1 MKDLTDRQRQIFD
14 YVRGYTKERGFPPS
28 VRDIC
33 RHFEIQSPQG
43 AQRHLNALEKK
54 GYIKRDPGL
63 ARSLTLVS
71 RDGESRGEEDHRF
84 RLIPVVGEVA
94 AGAPILAQEDIMEEL
109 PFSVDWLNSSKKYF
123 FLKVKGDSMADAI
136 QPGDLILVERDA
148 QPSPGDIVVALLE
161 DEATCKRYF
170 PEKGR
175 VVLRSD
181 NPRYDDIIVERNFSL
196 VGRVKALMRKYP

>member
-1 MKDLTDRQRQIFD
+1 MKILTDRQRQIYE

-33 RHFEIQSPQG
+33 RHFDIQSPQG

-63 ARSLTLVS
+63 ARSLSLVS
-71 RDGESRGEEDHRF
+71 REDEAELHGEAKS
-84 RLIPVVGEVA
+84 RLIPVIGEVA
-94 AGAPILAQEDIMEEL
+94 AGAPILAQEDIIEEL
-109 PFSVDWLNSSKKYF
+109 PFAVDWLNSNKKYF
-123 FLKVKGDSMADAI
+123 FLKIKGDSMAEAI

-148 QPSPGDIVVALLE
+148 QPTAGDIVVALLE
-161 DEATCKRYF
+161 DEATCKRFF

-175 VVLRSD
+175 VILRSD
-181 NPRYDDIIVERNFSL
+181 NPRYDDIVVDRNFSL
-196 VGRVKALMRKYP
+196 IGRVKALMRKYP

>member
-1 MKDLTDRQRQIFD
+1 MKDLTDRQRQIYD

-33 RHFEIQSPQG
+33 RHFDIQSPQG

-54 GYIKRDPGL
+54 GYVKRDPGL
-63 ARSLTLVS
+63 ARSLSLVS
-71 RDGESRGEEDHRF
+71 RDGDSRGEGDDRF

-94 AGAPILAQEDIMEEL
+94 AGAPILAQEDIVEEL
-109 PFSVDWLNSSKKYF
+109 PFSTEWLNSSKKYF
-123 FLKVKGDSMADAI
+123 FLKVKGDSMAEAI

-148 QPSPGDIVVALLE
+148 QPAAGDIVVALLE

-170 PEKGR
+170 PEKTR

-181 NPRYDDIIVERNFSL
+181 NPRYEDIIVDRNFSL